1 MDVKVEPVQTNEDR
15 SMTML
20 SGRQVCPTNQRMTF
34 EEYLNYDDG
43 TNTRYELV
51 NGVLVEMGAETALN
65 ISIVF
70 FLAIAFAQ
78 QGIPPYRIGNK
89 HLIAVSSTKVTARD
103 PDLTVHSEAS
113 YNAIITEKQS
123 LLGYDKPSPL
133 LVVEVVSPGKP
144 GESNYDRD
152 YIEKRQEYADRG
164 IPEYWLIDP
173 NRQVVLVLTLQGQSY
188 QEQHFTGQTAI
199 VSSTFPNLNLTAERV
214 LKADR

>member
-1 MDVKVEPVQTNEDR
+1 
-15 SMTML
+15 
-20 SGRQVCPTNQRMTF
+20 MTF
-34 EEYLNYDDG
+34 EEYLNYDDD

-51 NGVLVEMGAETALN
+51 DGVLVDTGAETALN

-70 FLAIAFAQ
+70 FLAIVFAQ
-78 QGIPPYRIGNK
+78 QGIPPYRLGNK

-113 YNAIITEKQS
+113 YHAVITQKQS
-123 LLGYDKPSPL
+123 LLAYDQAPPL

-144 GESNYDRD
+144 GEPNYDRD

-173 NRQVVLVLTLQGQSY
+173 ERHVILVLTLQGQVY
-188 QEQHFTGQTAI
+188 QEQAFTGQGEI
-199 VSSTFPNLNLTAERV
+199 ISSIFPNLKLTVNLILNAGR
-214 LKADR
+214 